1 MKQLLIILFLFP
13 TLLCSQSEG
22 GFGFRRFANTANLTA
37 TSVNN
42 SDKNASRRAYV
53 HSTGLYYRWNGSA
66 WSIEE
71 TIDTFSVSGN
81 VLSLSILND
90 GIPAKTVN
98 LSSYLQT
105 LSIDSG
111 SITGKERF
119 GITISGGNTVHFDV
133 AKSIYT
139 DNGATISGGTNVTV
153 NSNTLNLTTNGFTQ
167 PVVRK
172 KSNQSIGYFD
182 RYVINN
188 DSLDIYYISP
198 LFGISAFG
206 SDLGLSSTEKLQLT
220 GDSVLISTIATT
232 TALKF
237 LTGTTS
243 GNYLKRMVGTTD
255 GDVVAWDGVSSHWE
269 VRPKTDYNINIGNSD
284 LTTDDN
290 ERTLTLLDDF
300 NIIGDGSTPDFYVEM
315 GSVAGGRLN
324 IRDSSLIYNV
334 DVGGTNKLTAGGSGV
349 HISTGTSDQVTINTD
364 KINLKDASG
373 TVLDLE
379 LLDDTRMK
387 VDSTNEFAIGRWP
400 DFPGGFEYIGYNRY
414 GLEIADNT
422 SDGKRTTIAGMAYS
436 RTSSSYITADR
447 GSYQFNVKSL
457 LSSGTAQMNTGA
469 TPTTFYNYMTHPLDI
484 YDNVEYGFRNNWAGI
499 PKDKTGYGYMF
510 QGGDV
515 TQSAPYDTA
524 SLSMWIGIPQIT
536 DTTSSAKSTL
546 GTKAV
551 SKVRGWGVQ
560 SLFHRDASQY
570 AEHPFNW
577 IKISTGSVAA
587 DTLLDGINFYG
598 RYAFENSAPS
608 VTSGDTSLMAWV
620 GTGSATNPI
629 WIDKDQF
636 GGGGTNIYN
645 SNGTTTTNTRVATVL
660 ESIRFVGTAD
670 VTQQYPFQVHSTGN
684 EPPIQLWKGN
694 TDSVYLNQSDVE
706 YHFGSSTVFQIES
719 SAHLLFQAD
728 SIIANTL
735 ATKTKIQNIVGISNS
750 GTLQQIEGSS
760 GGQVLTWNASGYW
773 ELGTGGGAIADGDY
787 GDITVSSSGTV
798 WTIDAGVVTNTK
810 LASGSGG
817 FYKGSGTIASGATA
831 TMTASSTFRINY
843 SGGNT
848 AFITD
853 DVNNAA
859 SLFGQDGTYTVSAD
873 NTSAYMTGALS
884 STFSL
889 GSTGGTTLT
898 ASVANTNT
906 VNNRETIVTN
916 SSGTAATGLGTG
928 TLYQLESSTTNSQDV
943 AEMDVVWSDATHA
956 SRTGDF
962 VFKTVASASAL
973 TEAFRIGGTNYQLT
987 ATASVSNTNTAAD
1000 RLVIKTNSSG
1010 TAAAAFG
1017 GRILFQGESSTTD
1030 NRDMI
1035 ALSANWITATD
1046 ATRDAQLSILTSNAG
1061 GALTE
1066 RYVFRGNG
1074 TFAVGSSSAVQLSN
1088 SALTTATS
1096 FTIGNSSS
1104 ALILG
1109 GNSGTVTIG
1118 ASSGQVVLSTSNA
1131 SGIVLNP
1138 YGATVTGSKINLGNA
1153 SNHANTS
1160 GTKNLVDITAGFN
1173 PASGTGI
1180 FAALSVSG
1188 IINQTGTASGNVK
1201 GIVIEPTLTGIL
1213 GTYYALEIVANSTSA
1228 KGVYQSGSSTT
1239 NNFVGAT
1246 GFGAT
1251 TVPTDKVEI
1260 TGNLALLT
1268 AGNKIKIATGS
1279 NASAGQSGAM
1289 TAGSIT
1295 INTTAVTS
1303 NSLIFLT
1310 HASVGGTQGTLSVG
1324 TITAGTSFVINSS
1337 SALDTSTV
1345 NYWIIN

>member
-1 MKQLLIILFLFP
+1 MKQLLFILFLLP
-13 TLLCSQSEG
+13 SLLYSQSEG
-22 GFGFRRFANTANLTA
+22 GFGFRRFANTTA
-37 TSVNN
+37 LNNVSVSNT
-42 SDKNASRRAYV
+42 DKNASRRAYV
-53 HSTGLYYRWNGSA
+53 HSNGLYYRWNGSA
-66 WSIEE
+66 WAIEE

-587 DTLLDGINFYG
+587 DTLLNGIQFYNNK
-598 RYAFENSAPS
+598 YQFINSTPS
-608 VTSGDTSLMAWV
+608 PTVGDTSIMGWV
-620 GTGSATNPI
+620 GTGSVTTPI
-629 WIDKDQF
+629 WLLKSQF
-636 GGGGTNIYN
+636 GGGSGTNIYN
-645 SNGTTTTNTRVATVL
+645 SNGTTTANTRTATIL

-670 VTQQYPFQVHSTGN
+670 FGQQYPFQVHSTGN

-694 TDSVYLNQSDVE
+694 TDSVYLYQSDVE
-706 YHFGSSTVFQIES
+706 YHYGSSTVLQIES
-719 SAHLLFQAD
+719 SEYLILAAD
-728 SIIANTL
+728 SIQASTL
-735 ATKTKIQNIVGISNS
+735 STKTKIQNIVGISNS

-773 ELGTGGGAIADGDY
+773 ELGSGGGAVADGDY
-787 GDITVSSSGTV
+787 GDITVSSIGTV
-798 WTIDAGVVTNTK
+798 WTIDAGVVSNTK
-810 LASGSGG
+810 LASGAGG
-817 FYKGSGTIASGATA
+817 IYKGSGTVPDNTDATIAAAGD
-831 TMTASSTFRINY
+831 FRFLY
-843 SGGNT
+843 SGGNP
-848 AFITD
+848 AFEFD
-853 DVNNAA
+853 DGLNQVYI
-859 SLFGQDGTYTVSAD
+859 SGQSGTYSAYAD
-873 NTSAYMTGALS
+873 NSNVGL
-884 STFSL
+884 
-889 GSTGGTTLT
+889 
-898 ASVANTNT
+898 VA
-906 VNNRETIVTN
+906 
-916 SSGTAATGLGTG
+916 GTG
-928 TLYQLESSTTNSQDV
+928 TWLV
-943 AEMDVVWSDATHA
+943 GSDYA
-956 SRTGDF
+956 
-962 VFKTVASASAL
+962 
-973 TEAFRIGGTNYQLT
+973 LT
-987 ATASVSNTNTAAD
+987 ATASVANTNTAAD

-1010 TAAAAFG
+1010 TAAASFG
-1017 GRILFQGESSTTD
+1017 GSILFQGESSTTD

-1035 ALSANWITATD
+1035 KIASEWGVATD
-1046 ATRDAQLSILTSNAG
+1046 ASRTAQLNVYGQWGGAPSSLIKIGSFNTGLSSAGNLDIGSTTAVRIYNAG
-1061 GALTE
+1061 I
-1066 RYVFRGNG
+1066 
-1074 TFAVGSSSAVQLSN
+1074 
-1088 SALTTATS
+1088 TTATA
-1096 FTIGNSSS
+1096 FTVGNSSS

-1118 ASSGQVVLSTSNA
+1118 ASSGHVVLSTSNA

-1160 GTKNLVDITAGFN
+1160 GTKRLVDITAGFN

-1295 INTTAVTS
+1295 ISTTAVTS

-1310 HASVGGTQGTLSVG
+1310 HASIGGTQGILSVG

>member
-798 WTIDAGVVTNTK
+798 WTIDAGVVSNSK
-810 LASGSGG
+810 LASGAGG
-817 FYKGSGTIASGATA
+817 IYKGSGTIPDNTDATI
-831 TMTASSTFRINY
+831 TAAGDFRFLY
-843 SGGNT
+843 SGGNP
-848 AFITD
+848 AFEFD
-853 DVNNAA
+853 DALNQVYI
-859 SLFGQDGTYTVSAD
+859 SGQSGTYSAYAD
-873 NTSAYMTGALS
+873 NTNVGL
-884 STFSL
+884 
-889 GSTGGTTLT
+889 
-898 ASVANTNT
+898 VA
-906 VNNRETIVTN
+906 
-916 SSGTAATGLGTG
+916 GTG
-928 TLYQLESSTTNSQDV
+928 TWLV
-943 AEMDVVWSDATHA
+943 GSDYA
-956 SRTGDF
+956 
-962 VFKTVASASAL
+962 
-973 TEAFRIGGTNYQLT
+973 LT

>member
-1 MKQLLIILFLFP
+1 MKQLLIILFFLP
-13 TLLCSQSEG
+13 TFLYSQSEG
-22 GFGFRRFANTANLTA
+22 GFGFRRFANTTA
-37 TSVNN
+37 LNSTSVSN

-53 HSTGLYYRWNGSA
+53 HSTGLYYRWTGSA
-66 WSIEE
+66 WAIEE
-71 TIDTFSVSGN
+71 TIDTFSISGN

-111 SITGKERF
+111 SVTGKERF
-119 GITISGGNTVHFDV
+119 GITISGGNTVYFDV

-182 RYVINN
+182 RYVINS

-220 GDSVLISTIATT
+220 GDSVLINTIATT
-232 TALKF
+232 TALKY
-237 LTGTTS
+237 LMGTTS
-243 GNYLKRMVGTTD
+243 GSYLKRMVGTTD

-269 VRPKTDYNINIGNSD
+269 VRPKTDYTINIGNSD

-324 IRDSSLIYNV
+324 IRDSSLIYSV

-422 SDGKRTTIAGMAYS
+422 SGGKRTTIAGMAYS
-436 RTSSSYITADR
+436 RTSASYITADR
-447 GSYQFNVKSL
+447 NSYQFNVKSL

-469 TPTTFYNYMTHPLDI
+469 TPTSFYNYITHPLDV
-484 YDNVEYGFRNNWAGI
+484 YDNVEYGFRNSWSGV
-499 PKDKTGYGYMF
+499 PKDKTSYGYMF
-510 QGGDV
+510 HGGDV

-560 SLFHRDASQY
+560 SLFHRAASQY

-587 DTLLDGINFYG
+587 DTLLNGIQFYNNK
-598 RYAFENSAPS
+598 YQFINSTPS
-608 VTSGDTSLMAWV
+608 PTVGDTSIMGWV
-620 GTGSATNPI
+620 GTGSVTTPI
-629 WIDKDQF
+629 WLLKSQF
-636 GGGGTNIYN
+636 GGGSGTNIYN
-645 SNGTTTTNTRVATVL
+645 SNGTTTANTRTATIL

-670 VTQQYPFQVHSTGN
+670 IGQQYPFQVHSTGN

-694 TDSVYLNQSDVE
+694 TDSVWIYQSDVE
-706 YHFGSSTVFQIES
+706 YHYGSSTVLQIES
-719 SAHLLFQAD
+719 SEYLILAAD
-728 SIIANTL
+728 SIQASTL
-735 ATKTKIQNIVGISNS
+735 STKTKIQNIVGISNS

-773 ELGTGGGAIADGDY
+773 ELGSGGGAVADGDY

-798 WTIDAGVVTNTK
+798 WTIDAGVVSNTK
-810 LASGSGG
+810 LASGAGG
-817 FYKGSGTIASGATA
+817 IYKGSGTIASGAAA
-831 TMTASSTFRINY
+831 TLTSSSTFRINY
-843 SGGNT
+843 SGGN
-848 AFITD
+848 AAYLAD
-853 DVNNAA
+853 DVNNA
-859 SLFGQDGTYTVSAD
+859 STISGQSGTYAVSAD
-873 NTSAYMTGALS
+873 NTQAYLTGALS

-906 VNNRETIVTN
+906 VNTRETIITN
-916 SSGTAATGLGTG
+916 SSGTAATGFGGGIKFL
-928 TLYQLESSTTNSQDV
+928 LESSTTDNQD
-943 AEMDVVWSDATHA
+943 AGYISTKWLNATHA
-956 SRTGDF
+956 SRTSGISLSSVYNGGSLDEIGTFDF
-962 VFKTVASASAL
+962 TTATQTNAGFTVTNSNTNVYLLLSPKGTGGILADRPDGASTGGNSRGIYAIDFQIDRSANTQVASGANSVLGGGKNNTASAL
-973 TEAFRIGGTNYQLT
+973 ESTVSGGQGNNATGTRAAVVGGTAN
-987 ATASVSNTNTAAD
+987 TASGQFSVTGGAENTASANGS
-1000 RLVIKTNSSG
+1000 V
-1010 TAAAAFG
+1010 AFG
-1017 GRILFQGESSTTD
+1017 NRALGYLIGQRAQAMGQFAATGDAQTSEFTMRRSITGESETELFLDGSSTQAILQGT
-1030 NRDMI
+1030 NRVWTGY
-1035 ALSANWITATD
+1035 ASCSGVIT
-1046 ATRDAQLSILTSNAG
+1046 S
-1061 GALTE
+1061 
-1066 RYVFRGNG
+1066 VGNG
-1074 TFAVGSSSAVQLSN
+1074 TTIVAGDVFNMWIPVSIKRVGTS
-1088 SALTTATS
+1088 TT
-1096 FTIGNSSS
+1096 I
-1104 ALILG
+1104 
-1109 GNSGTVTIG
+1109 
-1118 ASSGQVVLSTSNA
+1118 
-1131 SGIVLNP
+1131 
-1138 YGATVTGSKINLGNA
+1138 
-1153 SNHANTS
+1153 
-1160 GTKNLVDITAGFN
+1160 
-1173 PASGTGI
+1173 
-1180 FAALSVSG
+1180 
-1188 IINQTGTASGNVK
+1188 
-1201 GIVIEPTLTGIL
+1201 LTGIL
-1213 GTYYALEIVANSTSA
+1213 GLGEVWSDASMTGASFDFTANDTTEALKVTFTPPTNSGT
-1228 KGVYQSGSSTT
+1228 
-1239 NNFVGAT
+1239 
-1246 GFGAT
+1246 T
-1251 TVPTDKVEI
+1251 TVHRT
-1260 TGNLALLT
+1260 
-1268 AGNKIKIATGS
+1268 S
-1279 NASAGQSGAM
+1279 C
-1289 TAGSIT
+1289 T
-1295 INTTAVTS
+1295 IHINE
-1303 NSLIFLT
+1303 
-1310 HASVGGTQGTLSVG
+1310 VG
-1324 TITAGTSFVINSS
+1324 F
-1337 SALDTSTV
+1337 
-1345 NYWIIN
+1345 

>member
-587 DTLLDGINFYG
+587 DTLLNGIQFYNNK
-598 RYAFENSAPS
+598 YQFINSTPS
-608 VTSGDTSLMAWV
+608 PTVGDTSIMGWV
-620 GTGSATNPI
+620 GTGSVTTPI
-629 WIDKDQF
+629 WLLKSQF
-636 GGGGTNIYN
+636 GGGSGTNIYY
-645 SNGTTTTNTRVATVL
+645 SNGTTTANTRTVTIL

-670 VTQQYPFQVHSTGN
+670 FGQQYPFQVHSTGN

-694 TDSVYLNQSDVE
+694 TDSVYLYQSDVE
-706 YHFGSSTVFQIES
+706 YHYGSSTVLQIES
-719 SAHLLFQAD
+719 SEYLILAAD
-728 SIIANTL
+728 SIQASTL
-735 ATKTKIQNIVGISNS
+735 STKTKIQNIVGISNS

-773 ELGTGGGAIADGDY
+773 ELGSGGGAVADGDY
-787 GDITVSSSGTV
+787 GDITVSSIGTV
-798 WTIDAGVVTNTK
+798 WTIDAGVVSNTK
-810 LASGSGG
+810 LASGAGG
-817 FYKGSGTIASGATA
+817 IYKGSGTVPDNTDATIAAAGD
-831 TMTASSTFRINY
+831 FRFLY
-843 SGGNT
+843 SGGNP
-848 AFITD
+848 AFEFD
-853 DVNNAA
+853 DGLNQVYI
-859 SLFGQDGTYTVSAD
+859 SGQSGTYSAYAD
-873 NTSAYMTGALS
+873 NSNVGL
-884 STFSL
+884 
-889 GSTGGTTLT
+889 
-898 ASVANTNT
+898 VA
-906 VNNRETIVTN
+906 
-916 SSGTAATGLGTG
+916 GTG
-928 TLYQLESSTTNSQDV
+928 TWLV
-943 AEMDVVWSDATHA
+943 GSDYA
-956 SRTGDF
+956 
-962 VFKTVASASAL
+962 
-973 TEAFRIGGTNYQLT
+973 LT
-987 ATASVSNTNTAAD
+987 ATASVANTNTAAD

-1010 TAAAAFG
+1010 TAAASFG
-1017 GRILFQGESSTTD
+1017 GSILFQGESSTTD

-1035 ALSANWITATD
+1035 KIASEWGVATD
-1046 ATRDAQLSILTSNAG
+1046 ASRTAQLNVYGQWGGAPSSLIKIGSFNTGLSSAGNLDIGSTTAVRIYNAG
-1061 GALTE
+1061 I
-1066 RYVFRGNG
+1066 
-1074 TFAVGSSSAVQLSN
+1074 
-1088 SALTTATS
+1088 TTATA
-1096 FTIGNSSS
+1096 FTVGNSSS
-1104 ALILG
+1104 ELILG
-1109 GNSGTVTIG
+1109 GNSGTVKIG

-1228 KGVYQSGSSTT
+1228 KGIYQSGASTT
-1239 NNFVGAT
+1239 NNFVGPTTFGSTTTSTSGLELEVVGEAEFGSQGAAT
-1246 GFGAT
+1246 LLNQVTHSSGQISTAGDAQGSELVFRRQVTGESETELFLNGSATQAILPGTNRVWTGTAKCSGVVQAVGNGAT
-1251 TVPTDKVEI
+1251 IVAGDVVAHWLPFTIKKVGTSTTIMTPTVGTTIEEWIDTNMTGATFTISADDTTEALKITFTPPT
-1260 TGNLALLT
+1260 L
-1268 AGNKIKIATGS
+1268 
-1279 NASAGQSGAM
+1279 
-1289 TAGSIT
+1289 
-1295 INTTAVTS
+1295 
-1303 NSLIFLT
+1303 
-1310 HASVGGTQGTLSVG
+1310 GGTTTVCNAVCTVQLNEVG
-1324 TITAGTSFVINSS
+1324 F
-1337 SALDTSTV
+1337 
-1345 NYWIIN
+1345 